1 MSNIA
6 ITPNSSGTGTISI
19 TAPNTN
25 TNRTIALPDV
35 AGNVVTTGDTGT
47 VATGMLA
54 STLDLSG
61 KTVNYGLT
69 GSDMPVGSVLQV
81 VQVSTTTPASQ
92 GGTVYAS
99 AGLSGTITPTS
110 SSSKILIMV
119 TQYYTFR
126 TTTTSERQAFFR
138 LMRGST
144 EIMETVYD
152 RISTTA
158 VENRYGTTAAF
169 NWLDSP
175 NTTSAITYSTQ
186 FRLNG
191 TASDLY
197 AQHDNAQ
204 SIITFLEIGA

>member
-25 TNRTIALPDV
+25 TNRTIALPDT
-35 AGNVVTTGDTGT
+35 AGNVITTGDSATVTSGMVAGINTSALPSGT
-47 VATGMLA
+47 VLQ
-54 STLDLSG
+54 
-61 KTVNYGLT
+61 TVQ
-69 GSDMPVGSVLQV
+69 S
-81 VQVSTTTPASQ
+81 STTTPASQ
-92 GGTVYAS
+92 GSTAYAS

-152 RISTTA
+152 RIA
-158 VENRYGTTAAF
+158 VASGENRVGTTATF

-186 FRLNG
+186 FKLNG
-191 TASDLY
+191 TAADLY

>member
-25 TNRTIALPDV
+25 TNRTIALPDT
-35 AGNVVTTGDTGT
+35 AGNVVTTGDSDTVTSGMVAGINTSALPSGT
-47 VATGMLA
+47 VLQ
-54 STLDLSG
+54 
-61 KTVNYGLT
+61 TVQ
-69 GSDMPVGSVLQV
+69 S
-81 VQVSTTTPASQ
+81 STTTPASQ

-152 RISTTA
+152 RIA
-158 VENRYGTTAAF
+158 VTGGENRVGTTATF

-186 FRLNG
+186 FKLNG

>member
-1 MSNIA
+1 MATEI
-6 ITPNSSGTGTISI
+6 SGSTGVNKIQDGTI
-19 TAPNTN
+19 TN
-25 TNRTIALPDV
+25 ADINASAAIAGSKLLGV
-35 AGNVVTTGDTGT
+35 
-47 VATGMLA
+47 
-54 STLDLSG
+54 G
-61 KTVNYGLT
+61 K
-69 GSDMPVGSVLQV
+69 VLQV
-81 VQVSTTTPASQ
+81 VQASTTTLASQ
-92 GGTVYAS
+92 GGTTYAS

-126 TTTTSERQAFFR
+126 TNTTSERQAFFR

-152 RISTTA
+152 RIA
-158 VENRYGTTAAF
+158 VASGENRVGTTATF

-186 FRLNG
+186 FKLNG

-204 SIITFLEIGA
+204 SIITFLEIGV

>member
-25 TNRTIALPDV
+25 TNRTIALPDT
-35 AGNVVTTGDTGT
+35 AGNVVTTGDSATVTSGMVAGINTSALPSGT
-47 VATGMLA
+47 VLQ
-54 STLDLSG
+54 
-61 KTVNYGLT
+61 TVQ
-69 GSDMPVGSVLQV
+69 S
-81 VQVSTTTPASQ
+81 STTTPASQ

-158 VENRYGTTAAF
+158 VENRYGTTATF

-186 FRLNG
+186 FKLNG